1 MTQQEYIID
10 LDVIDYK
17 ITLDSSNQIQSIYSR
32 NRHFT
37 KNRENPDFNPRLL
50 MDALHIMYMYDF
62 EQFESLSK
70 VLQNSDVEMFQYASI
85 VANKFDTM

>member
-1 MTQQEYIID
+1 MTQQYIID

-17 ITLDSSNQIQSIYSR
+17 ITLDSSKQIQSIYSR

-37 KNRENPDFNPRLL
+37 NIRENPDFDPKLL

-62 EQFESLSK
+62 EQFNTLFEI
-70 VLQNSDVEMFQYASI
+70 LQANDVEMFRYASI
-85 VANKFDTM
+85 VANKFATS